1 MTCKEFVSSVTEYL
15 ENALPVRQSADFEEH
30 RATCANCQIYFEQM
44 NQLIRAAHALSNE
57 PEEIRVPQ
65 RLYELLA
72 KRRALGSVQQ
82 PPRKLAYRP
91 LVIVASAVVILAGL
105 WLYRTHNLPQPGPMA
120 VTIDLTQRGQ
130 TRGLQQRAQP
140 PIELPRAKLVLT
152 VEMPIGA
159 LPGKYEVGVAPDNG
173 SPTVIAA
180 GSAALINHVTTL
192 HVTLDLT
199 KFRSGS
205 YRFAARPVSWDWA
218 YYPLRI
224 K

>member
-1 MTCKEFVSSVTEYL
+1 MTCKEFASSVTEYL
-15 ENALPVRQSADFEEH
+15 ENALPIRQSADFEEH
-30 RATCANCQIYFEQM
+30 RSTCTNCQIYFEQM
-44 NQLIRAAHALSNE
+44 NQLIRAAPALGHE
-57 PEEIRVPQ
+57 TEETRVPQ
-65 RLYELLA
+65 HLYDLLA
-72 KRRALGSVQQ
+72 KRRSMGSVQRQ
-82 PPRKLAYRP
+82 PRKLGYRP
-91 LVIVASAVVILAGL
+91 LVIAAFAVLILAGL

-120 VTIDLTQRGQ
+120 VTVDLTQRGQ
-130 TRGLQQRAQP
+130 TRGLQQRPQP
-140 PIELPRAKLVLT
+140 PIELPRAKLDLT

-159 LPGKYEVGVAPDNG
+159 LPGKYEVGVAPKHG
-173 SPTVIAA
+173 SPTVTAT

-205 YRFAARPVSWDWA
+205 YRLAARPVSWDWA